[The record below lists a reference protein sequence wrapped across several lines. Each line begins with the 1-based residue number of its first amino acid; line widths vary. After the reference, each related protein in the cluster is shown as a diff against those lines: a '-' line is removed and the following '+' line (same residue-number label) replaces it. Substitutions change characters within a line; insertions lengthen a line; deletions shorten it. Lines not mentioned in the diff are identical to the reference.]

1 MPCLL
6 SGMERKTKN
15 KRKMTTNLVAAA
27 YEATYEKRAKKIAAL
42 LSAAHLL
49 NTEAIA
55 LVDESEGLM
64 DGHIKI
70 VRELKYNSKRLQF
83 VFDEYVR
90 SFNKLV
96 KQPEAFKYLAA
107 DFEDFDLA
115 FRKYAKLTDL

>member
-1 MPCLL
+1 
-6 SGMERKTKN
+6 ME
-15 KRKMTTNLVAAA
+15 
-27 YEATYEKRAKKIAAL
+27 KKIAAL

-83 VFDEYVR
+83 AFDEYVR
-90 SFNKLV
+90 SFNNLV
-96 KQPEAFKYLAA
+96 KQPTSGTSTSHSESMQN
-107 DFEDFDLA
+107 
-115 FRKYAKLTDL
+115 